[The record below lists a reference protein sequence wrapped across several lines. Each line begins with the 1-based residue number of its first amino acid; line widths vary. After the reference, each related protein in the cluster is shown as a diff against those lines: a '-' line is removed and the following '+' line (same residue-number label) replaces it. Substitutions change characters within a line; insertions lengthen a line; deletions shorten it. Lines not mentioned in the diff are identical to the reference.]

1 MTSNDFYF
9 YVFLFSSVFFM
20 FVFFAFFV
28 FFIYKELGGVKVGR
42 DSFLFFD
49 YMFFGSGWKADLPS
63 MSMLIVVLTGLA
75 QDYIKNYN
83 LENLFINFLGVLAA
97 VLFFIHG
104 RFLSGISYRN
114 GEKIIFFRELL
125 WGGGLKPHFVV
136 LWLSR
141 LLYIAFFVLHFYKEG
156 Y

>member
-1 MTSNDFYF
+1 
-9 YVFLFSSVFFM
+9 M

-28 FFIYKELGGVKVGR
+28 LFIYKELGGIKVGR

-49 YMFFGSGWKADLPS
+49 YMFFGSGWKANIPS
-63 MSMLIVVLTGLA
+63 MSMLIVALMGLA

-83 LENLFINFLGVLAA
+83 FENLLINSLGVLAA

-104 RFLSGISYRN
+104 RFLSGVSYSN
-114 GEKIIFFRELL
+114 GKKIIFFRELL
-125 WGGGLKPHFVV
+125 WRGGLKPHFVV

-141 LLYIAFFVLHFYKEG
+141 LLYIAFFVLHFYKKG